1 MSFQGK
7 REIYITDEVSPFFAK
22 AAKLIFNDLGI
33 DFERAV
39 IDYAD
44 EECID
49 LNIDGEEKTLY
60 YEMDGAGFSYK
71 LVDTDDYDD
80 LTTDYAGYDEEGD
93 DEDPFSLRDDD
104 EDGMFDDMEDDF
116 DDPYF
121 QIAFSVILTALDI
134 NPEEQEIELLYYDEE
149 EIGLVF
155 DGKDAVIH
163 IDLESEHPFVLEWL
177 NGSEGDEEEDGDEPD
192 DGPLPDNVIP
202 FSNYSLF

>member
-49 LNIDGEEKTLY
+49 LNIDGEDKTLY
-60 YEMDGAGFSYK
+60 YEQDGAGFSYR
-71 LVDTDDYDD
+71 LVDTEDYDD
-80 LTTDYAGYDEEGD
+80 LTTDYAGYGDED
-93 DEDPFSLRDDD
+93 DEDSSDLMDEE
-104 EDGMFDDMEDDF
+104 EDGFFDSEDDF

-121 QIAFSVILTALDI
+121 QIAFSVILNALDI
-134 NPEEQEIELLYYDEE
+134 DPEQQTIELLYYDEE
-149 EIGLVF
+149 EIGLAF
-155 DGKDAVIH
+155 DGRDAVIH

-177 NGSEGDEEEDGDEPD
+177 NNPPDDEEDDDEPD
-192 DGPLPDNVIP
+192 DDPLPDNIIP

>member
-22 AAKLIFNDLGI
+22 ATKLIFNDLGI

-60 YEMDGAGFSYK
+60 YETDGAGFSYK

-80 LTTDYAGYDEEGD
+80 LTTDYAGYDGEA
-93 DEDPFSLRDDD
+93 DEDPFGLRDDG
-104 EDGMFDDMEDDF
+104 EDGIFDDMEDDF
-116 DDPYF
+116 DNPYF
-121 QIAFSVILTALDI
+121 QIALSVILTALDI
-134 NPEEQEIELLYYDEE
+134 NPEEHEIELLYYDEE
-149 EIGLVF
+149 EIGLVI
-155 DGKDAVIH
+155 DGRDAVIH
-163 IDLESEHPFVLEWL
+163 VDLESEHPFVLEWL
-177 NGSEGDEEEDGDEPD
+177 NGTEEEDNDGDEPD
-192 DGPLPDNVIP
+192 DDPLPDNIIP

>member
-7 REIYITDEVSPFFAK
+7 REIYITDEISPFFAK

-49 LNIDGEEKTLY
+49 LNIDGEDKTLY
-60 YEMDGAGFSYK
+60 YEQDGAGFSYR
-71 LVDTDDYDD
+71 LVDTEDYDD
-80 LTTDYAGYDEEGD
+80 LTTDYAGYGDED
-93 DEDPFSLRDDD
+93 DEDSSDLLDEE
-104 EDGMFDDMEDDF
+104 EDGFFDSEDDF

-121 QIAFSVILTALDI
+121 QIAFSVILNALDI
-134 NPEEQEIELLYYDEE
+134 DPEQQTIELLYYDEE
-149 EIGLVF
+149 VIGLAF

-177 NGSEGDEEEDGDEPD
+177 NNSPDDEEDDDDEPD
-192 DGPLPDNVIP
+192 DDPLPDNIIP

>member
-49 LNIDGEEKTLY
+49 LNIDGEDKTLY
-60 YEMDGAGFSYK
+60 YEQDGAGFSYR
-71 LVDTDDYDD
+71 LVDTEDYDD
-80 LTTDYAGYDEEGD
+80 LTTDYAGYGDED
-93 DEDPFSLRDDD
+93 DEDSSDLMDEE
-104 EDGMFDDMEDDF
+104 EDGFFDNEDDF

-121 QIAFSVILTALDI
+121 QIAFSVILNALDI
-134 NPEEQEIELLYYDEE
+134 DPEQQAIELLYYDEE
-149 EIGLVF
+149 EIGLAF
-155 DGKDAVIH
+155 DGRDAVIH

-177 NGSEGDEEEDGDEPD
+177 NNPPDDEEDDDDEPD
-192 DGPLPDNVIP
+192 DDPLPDNIIP

>member
-49 LNIDGEEKTLY
+49 LNIDGEDKTLY
-60 YEMDGAGFSYK
+60 YEQDGAGFSYR
-71 LVDTDDYDD
+71 LVDTEDYDD
-80 LTTDYAGYDEEGD
+80 LTTDYAGYGDED
-93 DEDPFSLRDDD
+93 DEDSSDLLDAE
-104 EDGMFDDMEDDF
+104 EDGFFDSEDDF

-121 QIAFSVILTALDI
+121 QIAFSVILNALDI
-134 NPEEQEIELLYYDEE
+134 DPEQQTIELLYYDEE
-149 EIGLVF
+149 EIGLAF
-155 DGKDAVIH
+155 DGRDAVIH

-177 NGSEGDEEEDGDEPD
+177 NNPPDDEEDDDDEPD
-192 DGPLPDNVIP
+192 DDPLPDNIIP